1 MKWAMGPW
9 DSTHWG
15 PVKNRR
21 RSNCEWAYHTIHG
34 KWIYGY
40 HMFSDKPWCCRTH
53 SSNHLATAS
62 PRAVWT
68 SSWSSDGAPCM
79 FLLRQGSINTLDR
92 LKGQFE
98 TFQHSEFQYVSGGF
112 IYSRAFRSAEREC
125 AARGLGVVVSSCGP
139 SRCETQ
145 RARRFANF
153 IVTMIKSCPPA
164 MALVAT
170 LVCFFSLA
178 GAVHWKWRE
187 RTVPC
192 GMTPGQKSFRPPKSA
207 RPGASY
213 GRPASATM
221 IAKAVTMR
229 SAIIITSCF
238 DQSWT
243 AMWSPFGRKTSM
255 AVATSWCVSLR
266 ARVRKRSGPPGSAQS
281 LVAAFVS
288 RLRRKQRSGV
298 RQVCAGWPRV
308 VIGSLAERVRS
319 KMWTNGKIIHG
330 EIENL

>member
-1 MKWAMGPW
+1 MASGFTGTICFQTNLDVVGLIHPII
-9 DSTHWG
+9 S
-15 PVKNRR
+15 PRR
-21 RSNCEWAYHTIHG
+21 RHALCG
-34 KWIYGY
+34 QV
-40 HMFSDKPWCCRTH
+40 
-53 SSNHLATAS
+53 
-62 PRAVWT
+62 RA
-68 SSWSSDGAPCM
+68 SDGAPCM
-79 FLLRQGSINTLDR
+79 FLLRQGSINRLDR

-98 TFQHSEFQYVSGGF
+98 TFQHSEFQYVSRGF

-164 MALVAT
+164 MALVPLWCASSAL
-170 LVCFFSLA
+170 LVLSIGNGGRGLFHA
-178 GAVHWKWRE
+178 EWR
-187 RTVPC
+187 RDRSVSDHQSQQGLGP
-192 GMTPGQKSFRPPKSA
+192 A
-207 RPGASY
+207 I

-243 AMWSPFGRKTSM
+243 AMWSTFGRKTSM

-266 ARVRKRSGPPGSAQS
+266 AGVRERSGPPGSAQS

-308 VIGSLAERVRS
+308 VIGSLAEWVRS
-319 KMWTNGKIIHG
+319 KMWTNGLQMVKMNG
-330 EIENL
+330 EFEKCIVKLPFI